1 MNILFLNGDY
11 PFCYYYRGFL
21 PGVYSNQMV
30 VKDFLTM
37 LDKTPQDKI
46 VEQCKKADVIVFQR
60 PNTKRTLDLMLLLK
74 KMGKKVIFEND
85 DSYLINKSIDLSK
98 LENDKQRQIAKDFS
112 FYTNE
117 TLKIADGVIASTE
130 ILAKEYS
137 EVNKNVTV
145 LKNCIDPLDSF
156 KCKENKT
163 GKFRIGLIGSV
174 TTNEDYEHIKKDL
187 KELDKRD
194 DITIVVMGV
203 KYKDG
208 TYMPIM
214 KEDYDFW
221 NSLNNVEWHPYT
233 HITEY
238 MYKLSQ
244 LALDLAII
252 PRKENYFNTCKSN
265 LKFLEMSLLEIP
277 TLAQAFKDK
286 NSPYQGLDEP
296 YLTLA
301 DNWYENIIRIKDNY
315 KEYKQKAIK
324 AKEYVLENY
333 NIKSY
338 AQEWVKEIEKLCKF
352 HKNI

>member
-37 LDKTPQDKI
+37 LDQTPQDKI

-60 PNTKRTLDLMLLLK
+60 PNTKRMLDLMLLLK

-85 DSYLINKSIDLSK
+85 DSYLIGKSIDLSK

-112 FYTNE
+112 YYTDE
-117 TLKIADGVIASTE
+117 ILKIADGVIASTKVLQDE
-130 ILAKEYS
+130 YAKI
-137 EVNKNVTV
+137 NPNTTV
-145 LKNCIDPLDSF
+145 LKNCIDPMDDF
-156 KCKENKT
+156 PCKTNKT

-174 TTNEDYEHIKKDL
+174 TTNEDYEHIKEDL
-187 KELDKRD
+187 IKLDNQG
-194 DITIVVMGV
+194 DITIVIMGV

-208 TYMPIM
+208 TYMNIM
-214 KEDYDFW
+214 KEDYNFW
-221 NSLNNVEWHPYT
+221 ASLKNVEWHPYT
-233 HITEY
+233 HITDY
-238 MYKLSQ
+238 MYTLSQ

-277 TLAQAFKDK
+277 VLAQAFSNDL
-286 NSPYQGLDEP
+286 SPYQGVDEP

-301 DNWYENIIRIKDNY
+301 DNWFEDIIRIKDNY
-315 KEYKQKAIK
+315 KEYKQKAK
-324 AKEYVLENY
+324 RAKKYVLENY

-352 HKNI
+352 QKNY